1 MFALGKIYENGGVGL
16 TKDTTLAGAWYS
28 LAKEYGYE
36 YESTLDVDKT
46 VLSELKETITK
57 ELTPDEKVLAKLIFK
72 DLYKE

>member
-1 MFALGKIYENGGVGL
+1 M
-16 TKDTTLAGAWYS
+16 
-28 LAKEYGYE
+28 YGYE